1 MLKHT
6 RFIGKQE
13 KKLMDH
19 TLKPGT
25 RITLDPIGLLYAATS
40 NKDFPNNYTISVYL
54 NEEIKPEVLQQAVND
69 IFKRLPIVNGKLVET
84 ETDFYHEILEETPVI
99 TKDKGLYPY
108 EQYYLEG
115 SKHSVRVVY
124 GDLHFKVES
133 MHFITDG
140 RSTVEIV
147 KGILIR
153 YYELMGIEVEKG
165 YGIDVRDTPSLE
177 ESINA
182 FEKFSTLSEQTDV
195 DKDSEEES
203 VVSYRHEGSRPAAPH
218 VTTLHFDLTPLKAA
232 AKVYG
237 ITLNT
242 YIQAQLMHVVAQE
255 RDARKSNKRICFG
268 FAADCRPYFRAKTF
282 RNFVTGG
289 SIFLDETMPFENII
303 ETVNEQTKA
312 LNKEYFQRS
321 VNEIQTMFNSCV
333 GLSIAQQKE
342 IIREV
347 HNSQFKSSTSIL
359 SNIGLV
365 KLPPNITKKVKN
377 MEFSISQDGNP
388 YTYSVITVNN
398 TLTMTITS
406 IFEGFEIENEIKKRF
421 DEALAK

>member
-1 MLKHT
+1 MLT
-6 RFIGKQE
+6 YNNFSGKQE
-13 KKLMDH
+13 EKLMNH
-19 TLKPGT
+19 ILKPGT
-25 RITLDPIGLLYAATS
+25 RVTMDPIGLLYAGTS

-124 GDLHFKVES
+124 GDIHFKVES

-140 RSTVEIV
+140 RSTVEIA

-153 YYELMGIEVEKG
+153 YYELMGNEVEKG
-165 YGIDVRDTPSLE
+165 YGIDVRDTPSPE

-182 FEKFSTLSEQTDV
+182 FEKFSTLSEQTDDV
-195 DKDSEEES
+195 KDSEEES
-203 VVSYRHEGSRPAAPH
+203 VVAYRHEGSRPAAPH

-232 AKVYG
+232 AKSYDV
-237 ITLNT
+237 TLNT

-255 RDARKSNKRICFG
+255 RDARKSNKRIYFG

-282 RNFVTGG
+282 RNFATGG
-289 SIFLDETMPFENII
+289 GFYLDETIPFENII

-312 LNKEYFQRS
+312 LNKEYFQGS
-321 VNEIQTMFNSCV
+321 INQIQSMFKSCV
-333 GLSIAQQKE
+333 GLPIAQQKE
-342 IIREV
+342 IIHEV
-347 HNSQFKSSTSIL
+347 HESQFKTSTSVL
-359 SNIGLV
+359 SNIGLI
-365 KLPPNITKKVKN
+365 KLPPSITEKVKS

-406 IFEGFEIENEIKKRF
+406 SFEGFEIENEIKKRF
-421 DEALAK
+421 EEALAK

>member
-1 MLKHT
+1 M
-6 RFIGKQE
+6 I
-13 KKLMDH
+13 H

-25 RITLDPIGLLYAATS
+25 RVAIDPIGLLYAGTS

-54 NEEIKPEVLQQAVND
+54 NEKIKPEVLQQAVND

-115 SKHSVRVVY
+115 LKHSVRVVY
-124 GDLHFKVES
+124 GDIHFKVES

-140 RSTVEIV
+140 RSTAEIA

-165 YGIDVRDTPSLE
+165 YGIDVRDTPSPE

-182 FEKFSTLSEQTDV
+182 FEKFSDLSEQNEV
-195 DKDSEEES
+195 VEFSAEETL
-203 VVSYRHEGSRPAAPH
+203 VAYRHEGSKSAAPH
-218 VTTLHFDLTPLKAA
+218 VTTLHFNLTPLKAA
-232 AKVYG
+232 AKSYG
-237 ITLNT
+237 VTLNT
-242 YIQAQLMHVVAQE
+242 YIQAQLMDVIALE
-255 RDARKSNKRICFG
+255 RDARKSNKRIYFG
-268 FAADCRPYFRAKTF
+268 FAADCRPYFGAKTF
-282 RNFVTGG
+282 RNFATGG
-289 SIFLDETMPFENII
+289 GFYLDEVLPFESII
-303 ETVNEQTKA
+303 ETVNEQTKK
-312 LNKEYFQRS
+312 LNKEYFQES
-321 VNEIQTMFNSCV
+321 INQMQSMLKSCV
-333 GLSIAQQKE
+333 GLPIAQQKKM
-342 IIREV
+342 IHEV
-347 HNSQFKSSTSIL
+347 HESQFKTSTGVL
-359 SNIGLV
+359 SNIGLI
-365 KLPPNITKKVKN
+365 KLPPIITEKVKN

-406 IFEGFEIENEIKKRF
+406 SFEGFEIENEIRTRF
-421 DEALAK
+421 EEAMAQTRGRFFCLDNNALN